1 MPYLRHA
8 TESDATLIA
17 SFSEMVF
24 NTSFPGLLDMGV
36 SLEILRRFYN
46 AQAISDGIKGE
57 EVFLLLFNDLSEK
70 ELTGYVSVEPVNDG
84 LWVLHKLYVSPAH
97 HRRHIGSRLM
107 DDALD
112 YISRHIHNT
121 VYNSTSTVIT
131 PPPLDSTRPRASI
144 SSGKKMACSESTRKP
159 TSSWRRSVSPTKSNN
174 TTTTYTYITI
184 T

>member
-57 EVFLLLFNDLSEK
+57 EVFLLLFNDRSEK

-84 LWVLHKLYVSPAH
+84 LWVLHKLYVHWQFLVLCHDSQTTVSNL
-97 HRRHIGSRLM
+97 SR
-107 DDALD
+107 
-112 YISRHIHNT
+112 
-121 VYNSTSTVIT
+121 VYH
-131 PPPLDSTRPRASI
+131 
-144 SSGKKMACSESTRKP
+144 
-159 TSSWRRSVSPTKSNN
+159 
-174 TTTTYTYITI
+174 
-184 T
+184 

>member
-121 VYNSTSTVIT
+121 VCVQLNLNRHNT
-131 PPPLDSTRPRASI
+131 PALRLYQTKGFHIVREENGMLGEHPKTDFV
-144 SSGKKMACSESTRKP
+144 MA
-159 TSSWRRSVSPTKSNN
+159 
-174 TTTTYTYITI
+174 TI
-184 T
+184 CEPHEKQ